1 MKKYI
6 SILCV
11 VLFLFTA
18 SVGFSSFNQ
27 YIVEPNVS
35 TSLSEFKIHRENY
48 DKKVYNIY
56 QDGKWLGRAILKKL
70 TWRGIHFENKS
81 NSTITIQEIY
91 IEYKIGQ
98 KTQRNITIKPMGTQY
113 VDFKGG
119 LRAVKQVRI
128 VWKAS
133 KPDSK
138 VKVYFRH

>member
-6 SILCV
+6 SIICV
-11 VLFLFTA
+11 VLFMLTA

-27 YIVEPNVS
+27 FIAEPYVS
-35 TSLSEFKIHRENY
+35 TSFSEFKIRRRSNDHKY
-48 DKKVYNIY
+48 YIPTPGYGLPV
-56 QDGKWLGRAILKKL
+56 KKL

-81 NSTITIQEIY
+81 DSTITIQEIY
-91 IEYKIGQ
+91 IQHKTGQ

-119 LRAVKQVRI
+119 LRVVKQVRI
-128 VWKAS
+128 VWKAT
-133 KPDSK
+133 KPSSK